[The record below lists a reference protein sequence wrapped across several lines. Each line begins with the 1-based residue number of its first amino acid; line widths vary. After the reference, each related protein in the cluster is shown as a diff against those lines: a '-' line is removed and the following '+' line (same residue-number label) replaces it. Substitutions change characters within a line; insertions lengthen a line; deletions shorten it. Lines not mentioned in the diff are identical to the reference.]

1 MTTIDDWIIDVADL
15 LDRLDD
21 LLDRSSGD
29 QRAFVYARDLLRL
42 MTWLRTQPRSRVLLW
57 ATLGTAAVIGLVL
70 VGVSEDSAAVLS
82 AADPDGWTEEP

>member
-1 MTTIDDWIIDVADL
+1 MDDWIIDVADL

-29 QRAFVYARDLLRL
+29 RRAFVYARDLLRL
-42 MTWLRTQPRSRVLLW
+42 MAWLRTQPHSRVLLW
-57 ATLGTAAVIGLVL
+57 ATLGTAAIGLAVAS
-70 VGVSEDSAAVLS
+70 VSEDSAAVLS